1 MLTADNA
8 IQIIA
13 ILIGVLTVAIGG
25 LTAFLFSLAI
35 KVNRLETRE
44 ETKTKDISKIEKRQE
59 KFEGTMQGL
68 TEFLMMRSRRPKQQA
83 DSNHDSDEADTGK
96 GGTPP
101 W

>member
-1 MLTADNA
+1 MSADNA

-25 LTAFLFSLAI
+25 LTAFLFNLAI

-44 ETKTKDISKIEKRQE
+44 ETKTKDIAKIEKRQDR
-59 KFEGTMQGL
+59 FEGTMQSL
-68 TEFLMMRSRRPKQQA
+68 TDFLMHRTHRPKQQQA
-83 DSNHDSDEADTGK
+83 ESDSDEADPSK
-96 GGTPP
+96 EVRP